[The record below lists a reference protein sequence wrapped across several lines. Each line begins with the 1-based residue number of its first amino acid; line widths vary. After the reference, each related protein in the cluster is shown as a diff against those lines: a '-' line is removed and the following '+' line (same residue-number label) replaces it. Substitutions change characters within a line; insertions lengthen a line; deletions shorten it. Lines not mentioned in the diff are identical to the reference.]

1 MKVPRLVIVLGLLLV
16 ILIGVQINQL
26 STLDHQ
32 QKQAKQ
38 ALVQA
43 KQSHGKIKQ
52 IVASPSDKQADVKQA
67 TQKVT
72 NFINTINQKS
82 SNDYGSV
89 LKNQATTKVI
99 NTLSQVL
106 APSVTFGTQQN
117 FHIVTITLNR
127 VFTSE
132 LEYAVVVKSE
142 TQSVVYTLTFD
153 TDEQLVTDLVRLPLK
168 GAYDNEK

>member
-1 MKVPRLVIVLGLLLV
+1 MKATRLVIVLGLLLAV
-16 ILIGVQINQL
+16 LIGVQVNQL

-43 KQSHGKIKQ
+43 KQSHSQVKQ
-52 IVASPSDKQADVKQA
+52 LVASPQEKQANVKQA
-67 TQKVT
+67 TEKVT
-72 NFINTINQKS
+72 NFINTVTQQS
-82 SNDYGSV
+82 TRDYDTT
-89 LKNQATTKVI
+89 LKGQATTKVI

-117 FHIVTITLNR
+117 FHIVTVTLNR
-127 VFTSE
+127 LFASE
-132 LEYAVVVKSE
+132 LEYAVVTKSE

-153 TDEQLVTDLVRLPLK
+153 SDEQLVTDIARLPLK
-168 GAYDNEK
+168 GTYDEK